1 LPYPTNPTNPTG
13 AANPALSRRRFAG
26 TAAALAAAGLSAIA
40 LAACGAPK
48 ESAPAASA
56 PAPNKASGSIRF
68 SFFGSV
74 EEKAVWEKIAQ
85 QFGEKNPG
93 VHVEA
98 EHIPSDYFTKL
109 QTAIAGG
116 DAADTILMEDK
127 PTSGYAKKGFF
138 KELDPYITADKT
150 FKLDDYYT
158 VLFDGLKYHGKL
170 YGLPQHWLTQS
181 VAYNKNILT
190 GAGIKF
196 PPTDWQ
202 DVSWNWNSFL
212 EMAKKL
218 TIRDGSKTTQWG
230 FPLTGYSWT
239 RWRMWVWQNG
249 GEVLSKDLKTCL
261 LDTPQ
266 AIEGLQFYADLM
278 NKQHVAP
285 TNEERKA
292 ENNAGD
298 DILFAQGKAAT
309 IATPPYFHQLRS
321 RITDFEWDVAPM
333 PRQKKPAAP
342 LWPDS
347 ISVNAASK
355 NPETAWALV
364 RYVVGTDGQKTVT
377 ELGRGVPVLKAVANS
392 PSFLQTTRD
401 PKSVKM
407 YLDVPQYG
415 VVTQYTTVWDEM
427 EKVNKQELEP
437 VFLGQRTAKDAVA
450 NLVPQINRLLQQAEV
465 G

>member
-1 LPYPTNPTNPTG
+1 MNGCT
-13 AANPALSRRRFAG
+13 RRSVLG
-26 TAAALAAAGLSAIA
+26 TAAAAAGLLAAACGTTAGGEKAGSTLS
-40 LAACGAPK
+40 
-48 ESAPAASA
+48 
-56 PAPNKASGSIRF
+56 KASGQIRF

-85 QFGEKNPG
+85 QFSEKTPA
-93 VHVEA
+93 VKVEPEHV
-98 EHIPSDYFTKL
+98 PSDYFTKI

-116 DAADTILMEDK
+116 DAADVILMEDK

-138 KELDPYITADKT
+138 KELDSYLAQDST
-150 FKLDDYYT
+150 FKLSDYYT
-158 VLFDGLKYHGKL
+158 VLFDGLKYRGKL

-181 VAYNKNILT
+181 VAYNKSILT
-190 GAGIKF
+190 KAGVKF
-196 PPTDWQ
+196 PPTDYN
-202 DVSWNWNSFL
+202 DATWNWNTFIDV
-212 EMAKKL
+212 AKKL
-218 TIRDGSKTTQWG
+218 TVRDGSKIQWG

-249 GEVLSKDLKTCL
+249 GEVLSKDLKQCL
-261 LDTPQ
+261 LDTPA

-278 NKQHVAP
+278 NKHHVAP
-285 TNEERKA
+285 TNDERRA
-292 ENNAGD
+292 DGNLD
-298 DILFAQGKAAT
+298 DTNLFAQGKAVM
-309 IATPPYFHQLRS
+309 IATPPYFHQLRT

-333 PRQKKPAAP
+333 PRSKKSAAP

-355 NPETAWALV
+355 NPEAAFALV

-377 ELGRGVPVLKAVANS
+377 ELGRGVPVLKSVANS

-407 YLDVPQYG
+407 YLDLPQYG
-415 VVTQYTTVWDEM
+415 VVTQYTTAWDEM
-427 EKVNKQELEP
+427 EQANKKELEP
-437 VFLGQRTAKDAVA
+437 VFLGQRTAKDGVTA
-450 NLVPQINRLLQQAEV
+450 LVPQINRILQAAEV

>member
-1 LPYPTNPTNPTG
+1 MATLAG
-13 AANPALSRRRFAG
+13 AGA
-26 TAAALAAAGLSAIA
+26 AIA
-40 LAACGAPK
+40 LAACGTAGQ
-48 ESAPAASA
+48 ERAAGGGAPAKMGGA
-56 PAPNKASGSIRF
+56 IRF

-74 EEKAVWEKIAQ
+74 EEKAVWEKIAGD
-85 QFGEKNPG
+85 FAARNTE
-93 VHVEA
+93 VRVTL
-98 EHIPSDYFTKL
+98 EHIPSDYFTKI

-116 DAADTILMEDK
+116 DAADVILMEDK

-138 KELDPYITADKT
+138 KELDPFISKDPT
-150 FKLDDYYT
+150 FKLNDYYT

-181 VAYNKNILT
+181 IAYNKNLLQK
-190 GAGIKF
+190 AGIKF
-196 PPTDWQ
+196 PPTDWN
-202 DVSWNWNSFL
+202 DASWNWNTFL
-212 EMAKKL
+212 EAAKKL
-218 TIRDGSKTTQWG
+218 TLRSGSETTQWG

-249 GEVLSKDLKTCL
+249 GEVLSKDLKQCV

-278 NKQHVAP
+278 NKNHVAP
-285 TNEERKA
+285 TNDERKA
-292 ENNAGD
+292 AGGAD
-298 DILFAQGKAAT
+298 DETLFAQGKAAM
-309 IATPPYFHQLRS
+309 IATPPYFHRLRT

-333 PRQKKPAAP
+333 PRSKKAAAP

-355 NPETAWALV
+355 NPETAWGLV
-364 RYVVGTDGQKTVT
+364 RYVVGVDGQKTVT

-401 PKSVKM
+401 PRSVKM

-415 VVTQYTTVWDEM
+415 VVTQYTTVWDDM
-427 EKVNKQELEP
+427 EKANKAELEP
-437 VFLGQRTAKDAVA
+437 VFLGQRTAKDGVVA
-450 NLVPQINRLLQQAEV
+450 LVPQINRLLQQAEV

>member
-1 LPYPTNPTNPTG
+1 MSGAVTRRRAVAGALSLAGALG
-13 AANPALSRRRFAG
+13 AACSGPGGGGQPSGG
-26 TAAALAAAGLSAIA
+26 TASQ
-40 LAACGAPK
+40 
-48 ESAPAASA
+48 
-56 PAPNKASGSIRF
+56 ASGNIRF

-85 QFGEKNPG
+85 QLTEKTPA
-93 VHVEA
+93 VKVEPEHV
-98 EHIPSDYFTKL
+98 PSDYFTKI

-116 DAADTILMEDK
+116 DAADVILMEDK

-138 KELDPYITADKT
+138 KELDSYLSKDAS
-150 FKLDDYYT
+150 FKLSDYYT
-158 VLFDGLKYHGKL
+158 VLFDGLKYRGKL

-181 VAYNKNILT
+181 IAYNKDLLT
-190 GAGIKF
+190 KNGVKL
-196 PPTDWQ
+196 PPTDWN
-202 DVSWNWNSFL
+202 DASWNWNTFIDA
-212 EMAKKL
+212 AKKL
-218 TIRDGSKTTQWG
+218 TVPPATGNARWG

-249 GEVLSKDLKTCL
+249 GEVLSKDLKQCL
-261 LDTPQ
+261 LDTPA

-278 NKQHVAP
+278 NRHRVAP
-285 TNEERKA
+285 TNDERRA
-292 ENNAGD
+292 EGNLAD
-298 DILFAQGKAAT
+298 DLLFAQGKAAL

-321 RITDFEWDVAPM
+321 RIKDFEWDVAPM
-333 PRQKKPAAP
+333 PRSKKAAAP

-355 NPETAWALV
+355 SPEAAFALV
-364 RYVVGTDGQKTVT
+364 RYVVGPDGQKTVT
-377 ELGRGVPVLKAVANS
+377 ELGRGVPVLKSVANS

-427 EKVNKQELEP
+427 ERVNRAELEP
-437 VFLGQRTAKDAVA
+437 VFLGQRTAKEGVTA
-450 NLVPQINRLLQQAEV
+450 LVPQINRLLQEAEV